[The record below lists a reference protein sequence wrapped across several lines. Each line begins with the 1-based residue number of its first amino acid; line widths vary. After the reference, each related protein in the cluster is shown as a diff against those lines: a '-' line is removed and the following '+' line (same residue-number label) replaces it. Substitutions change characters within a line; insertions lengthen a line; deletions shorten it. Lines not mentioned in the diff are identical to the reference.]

1 MSPYLHCQSSL
12 NCSSGS
18 NPAAFN
24 GSCIYWTESGSNL
37 FLPKWPRMIRSTCNP
52 QIKNELKTN
61 LRRQEILPKVF
72 GFVSVGFWQ
81 IPSTWSHFGATRSL
95 TRLLNTHGPSNKLK
109 TLKCLNDMMRRN
121 RTTDLISPVC
131 RARTSIPCTRSH
143 MVSLRFFIMS
153 VGALSFNKPPYNMF
167 KQKPLNRFI
176 KSLIIKCPFNNLK
189 GDDQLKLDNFH
200 GQWSHQTSVVV
211 NCPFARSLYRS
222 VCRDL

>member
-1 MSPYLHCQSSL
+1 MIYFWYNRINVDYHVSILTSPVQSQL
-12 NCSSGS
+12 LPGKQS

-52 QIKNELKTN
+52 QIKNELKSN

-95 TRLLNTHGPSNKLK
+95 TRLLNTHGPSYKLK
-109 TLKCLNDMMRRN
+109 TLKCLHDTTRRN

-131 RARTSIPCTRSH
+131 RARTSIPCTDP
-143 MVSLRFFIMS
+143 IW
-153 VGALSFNKPPYNMF
+153 
-167 KQKPLNRFI
+167 
-176 KSLIIKCPFNNLK
+176 CP
-189 GDDQLKLDNFH
+189 
-200 GQWSHQTSVVV
+200 
-211 NCPFARSLYRS
+211 
-222 VCRDL
+222 